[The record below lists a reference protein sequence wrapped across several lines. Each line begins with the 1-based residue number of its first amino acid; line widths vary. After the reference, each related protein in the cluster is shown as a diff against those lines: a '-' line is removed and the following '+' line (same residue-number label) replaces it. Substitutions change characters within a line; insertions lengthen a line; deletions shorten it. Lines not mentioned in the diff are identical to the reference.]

1 MTKPFKL
8 HADFEPA
15 GDQPAAIKALVNGLQ
30 SGREHLTLLGVT
42 GSGKTF
48 TLANMIE
55 QVQRPAIILSHNKTL
70 AAQLY
75 SEFKGFFPDNSVGYF
90 ISYYD
95 YYLPEAYIPQTDTY
109 IAKDSHINEE
119 IEMLRLAAT
128 SSLMERRDVIIVASV
143 SCIYGLGAPQDMD
156 EMSVALEADHEL
168 NRDELLHGLVNL
180 QYSRN
185 DVSPGRGEFR
195 VTGDTVEVY
204 PAYRD
209 DYLRIELWGDNLER
223 ISCRDAVTGSE
234 KDEITSIRI
243 FPASHFV
250 LPEHRMKRAESLII
264 EEMKEQVKKFELEGR
279 LVEAQRI
286 FQRTQY
292 DLEMMREVGFCS
304 GIENYSR
311 HLSQREPG
319 SRPYCLI
326 DYFPDDYITIID
338 ESHATIPQVR
348 AMHNADRSR
357 KMTLVDHGFRLPSA
371 LDNRPLSFDEFDSLT
386 GQTIYVSATPGD
398 YEIELSSL
406 IMQVV
411 RPTGLLDP
419 EVFLRPLDG
428 QVDDL
433 IAEVHAAAKRKERV
447 LVTTL
452 TKRTAEDLCD
462 YLRDID
468 IRVSY
473 LHSDIDAIE
482 RIDILR
488 DLRAGKFDCLIG
500 VNLLREGLDLPE
512 VALVAILDADKE
524 GFLRSERALV
534 QTAGRAA
541 RNVDGRVILYAD
553 KMTDSLKAMMRLTN
567 DRRKQQAKYNEQ
579 HGITPKTIKRAIQ
592 QSLHAYKEAKETE
605 ATIMSEAGEEF
616 DVGQVTRELEAE
628 MLEAA
633 EKLEFERAALLRD
646 QIAALHDADDG
657 TGEPRPSHSTKRR
670 RVRY

>member
-15 GDQPAAIKALVNGLQ
+15 GDQPDAIKALVNGLQ

-48 TLANMIE
+48 TIANMIE

-109 IAKDSHINEE
+109 IAKDAHVNEE

-143 SCIYGLGAPQDMD
+143 SCIYGLGAPQDME
-156 EMSVALEADHEL
+156 EMSVSLEADHEL

-209 DYLRIELWGDNLER
+209 DYLRVEFWGDSIER
-223 ISCRDAVTGSE
+223 ISCRDAVTGNE

-264 EEMKEQVKKFELEGR
+264 EEMKEQVKNFELEGR

-311 HLSQREPG
+311 HLSQRAPG
-319 SRPYCLI
+319 SRPHCLI

-348 AMHNADRSR
+348 AMYNADRSR
-357 KMTLVDHGFRLPSA
+357 KLTLVDHGFRLPSA

-386 GQTIYVSATPGD
+386 GQSIYVSATPGD
-398 YEIELSSL
+398 YEIELASPIL
-406 IMQVV
+406 QVV

-419 EVFLRPLDG
+419 EIILRPLDG

-488 DLRAGKFDCLIG
+488 DLRAGSFDCLIG

-553 KMTDSLKAMMRLTN
+553 TMTDSIKAMMRLTN
-567 DRRKQQAKYNEQ
+567 DRRERQAKYNEQ
-579 HGITPKTIKRAIQ
+579 HGITPQTVKRPIQ
-592 QSLHAYKEAKETE
+592 QSLHAYGEAKETE
-605 ATIMSEAGEEF
+605 ATIMSEVGEEF
-616 DVGQVTRELEAE
+616 DVGQMTRELEAE

-646 QIAALHDADDG
+646 QIATLRDDDGG
-657 TGEPRPSHSTKRR
+657 TGEPRPSHSKKRR